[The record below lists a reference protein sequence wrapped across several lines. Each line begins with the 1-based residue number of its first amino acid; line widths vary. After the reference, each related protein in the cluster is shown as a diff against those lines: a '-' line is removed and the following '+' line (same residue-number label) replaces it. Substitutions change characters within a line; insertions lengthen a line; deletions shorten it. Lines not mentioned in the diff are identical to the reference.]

1 MQSLAWKEV
10 RRVVVLVRW
19 KNFTGKFS
27 SIVWKSSNVERET
40 RQVVQTGKHA
50 WQTVFDDTFSKSSDV
65 QEGEFVLFEV
75 NKFKFLGCSFTTNSH
90 GGFVRWSL
98 WKTRQNKLTQFGKTL
113 ERKELAWSNNIFGK
127 WQKIYILLLP
137 VCASESK
144 IKRRSRLKLTRN
156 SDIFMLRVVFKTAP
170 SFGRSLANSSKT
182 SDEVKLQTFL
192 QVKSMLNIND
202 VHLVKCWIDYHKQKD
217 HKKLGPFMT
226 LELYSLYIYVL
237 MCCCFQQEKSIENRV
252 EVQSI

>member
-10 RRVVVLVRW
+10 LRVVVLVRW
-19 KNFTGKFS
+19 KDFTGKFS

-40 RQVVQTGKHA
+40 RQVVKTGERA

-65 QEGEFVLFEV
+65 QEGEFVFFEI
-75 NKFKFLGCSFTTNSH
+75 NKFKFLGYSFTTNSH

-98 WKTRQNKLTQFGKTL
+98 WKTRRNKLTQFGKTL
-113 ERKELAWSNNIFGK
+113 ERKELAWSNNILGK
-127 WQKIYILLLP
+127 WQKRYILPLQ

-156 SDIFMLRVVFKTAP
+156 SNIFMLRVVFKTAP

-192 QVKSMLNIND
+192 HVKSLLNIND
-202 VHLVKCWIDYHKQKD
+202 VPLAQCWIDYHKNTDQKSQTFHGIGVIFIIHLRID
-217 HKKLGPFMT
+217 
-226 LELYSLYIYVL
+226 VL
-237 MCCCFQQEKSIENRV
+237 LFSTRKEYWK
-252 EVQSI
+252 

>member
-10 RRVVVLVRW
+10 HRVVVLVRW
-19 KNFTGKFS
+19 KDFTGKFS

-40 RQVVQTGKHA
+40 RQVVQTGERA

-65 QEGEFVLFEV
+65 QEGEFVLFEI
-75 NKFKFLGCSFTTNSH
+75 NKFKSLGYSFTTNSH
-90 GGFVRWSL
+90 VRWSL
-98 WKTRQNKLTQFGKTL
+98 WKTRRNKLTQFGKKTL
-113 ERKELAWSNNIFGK
+113 ERKELAWSNNILGK
-127 WQKIYILLLP
+127 WQKIYILPLS

-156 SDIFMLRVVFKTAP
+156 SDFFMLRVVFKTAP

-182 SDEVKLQTFL
+182 SDEVNLQTFL

-202 VHLVKCWIDYHKQKD
+202 VHMVKW
-217 HKKLGPFMT
+217 
-226 LELYSLYIYVL
+226 
-237 MCCCFQQEKSIENRV
+237 
-252 EVQSI
+252 